1 VRAVEATGGVQRYL
15 ALIQALG
22 VVVEDHLVLD
32 DRGALVE
39 RCAPPP
45 AGGVET
51 SLAAPWHEALGA
63 LLPLEATPSSPGDRA
78 RMAGVHARVGVG
90 ARRPRRCPDHDPP
103 LSSRL
108 ADVYR
113 AAWTGTPAMGRRA
126 IAQQLVRE
134 VLGLV
139 APAAR
144 DAAARWLAAL
154 PPARQESEL
163 TAAARRDRVTLAK
176 AALLPLGR
184 LLDAVETGAMLPA

>member
-1 VRAVEATGGVQRYL
+1 
-15 ALIQALG
+15 
-22 VVVEDHLVLD
+22 
-32 DRGALVE
+32 
-39 RCAPPP
+39 
-45 AGGVET
+45 
-51 SLAAPWHEALGA
+51 
-63 LLPLEATPSSPGDRA
+63 
-78 RMAGVHARVGVG
+78 
-90 ARRPRRCPDHDPP
+90 
-103 LSSRL
+103 
-108 ADVYR
+108 
-113 AAWTGTPAMGRRA
+113 MGRRA